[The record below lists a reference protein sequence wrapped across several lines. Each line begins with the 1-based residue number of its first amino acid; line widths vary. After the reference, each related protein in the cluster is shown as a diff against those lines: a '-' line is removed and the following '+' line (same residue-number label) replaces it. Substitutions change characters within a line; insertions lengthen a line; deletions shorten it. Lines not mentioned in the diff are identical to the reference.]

1 MWKYTHTDEMYHSLT
16 GNNSST
22 ELFHSDVYLGQD
34 FSDGI
39 RHWKYIKREMVNGRW
54 KYYYKDD
61 AYDKAN
67 SKFKSATNKYL
78 DNANKADKELKNHS
92 EAHKKNVNNNSTIDR
107 YNRSGLIGKIRYKK
121 EANAAVKSNKELV
134 KKADQYVEDYHTA
147 SKNADDAL
155 KEAKAAEKE
164 RNKAK
169 NKDKARK
176 ALAKGGIKVANA
188 ASEAGYKTKKSIAK
202 GKKAVKKALKKAFPE
217 THTSTIYGPKTNT
230 VTKYVNGK
238 MVEKKEVPRNS
249 TSTKKK
255 KKK

>member
-1 MWKYTHTDEMYHSLT
+1 MNKGGKNMWKYTHTDEMYHSLT
-16 GNNSST
+16 GGNSST

-78 DNANKADKELKNHS
+78 TNQNKIDKILKDEKEVLNKNQYNNALIE
-92 EAHKKNVNNNSTIDR
+92 R
-107 YNRSGLIGKIRYKK
+107 YNSSGLIGKMALRKK
-121 EANAAVKSNKELV
+121 TMAAAKSNKELKQKQQTAYKEYEKADKES
-134 KKADQYVEDYHTA
+134 KKALD
-147 SKNADDAL
+147 
-155 KEAKAAEKE
+155 EAKTAEKE

-188 ASEAGYKTKKSIAK
+188 ASEASYKTKKSIAK
-202 GKKAVKKALKKAFPE
+202 GKKALSKAL
-217 THTSTIYGPKTNT
+217 N
-230 VTKYVNGK
+230 
-238 MVEKKEVPRNS
+238 
-249 TSTKKK
+249 KKK
-255 KKK
+255 KK